1 MFWRYANVI
10 NRELKQQRRR
20 RLGKRLLKSE
30 VAPLQTLSHLF
41 YLIPF
46 VKTWQF
52 FLELN
57 SNQQYRSS
65 EKEEESCCLVL
76 TSSTKREFL
85 WILFRFKKRK
95 ENSSS
100 YVHVVHKMSN
110 WIRSFD
116 VVVEQWTSKKW
127 TKKSDARAEL
137 LFWSLNLLF
146 LEIVVVVVV
155 VVAWVP

>member
-10 NRELKQQRRR
+10 NRERKQQRRR
-20 RLGKRLLKSE
+20 RLQKRLFKSE
-30 VAPLQTLSHLF
+30 VAPLQTLSHLL
-41 YLIPF
+41 YLIQF
-46 VKTWQF
+46 VKSWQF

-100 YVHVVHKMSN
+100 YVHVVHKTSN
-110 WIRSFD
+110 WIRSFH

>member
-41 YLIPF
+41 YLIQF
-46 VKTWQF
+46 VKSWQFFF

-100 YVHVVHKMSN
+100 YVHVVHKTSN
-110 WIRSFD
+110 WIRSFH

-146 LEIVVVVVV
+146 FEIVFVVVV
-155 VVAWVP
+155 VVA